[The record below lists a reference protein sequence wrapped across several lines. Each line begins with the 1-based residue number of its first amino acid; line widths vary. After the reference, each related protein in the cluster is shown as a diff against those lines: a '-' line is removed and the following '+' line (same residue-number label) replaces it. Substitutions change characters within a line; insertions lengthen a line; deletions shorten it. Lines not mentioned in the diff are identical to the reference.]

1 MFSKIDCFTN
11 YSGGLAEPM
20 IAVCIHSI
28 DRIEKSICYF

>member
-20 IAVCIHSI
+20 IVGLHTFYRP
-28 DRIEKSICYF
+28 D